1 MITIVFT
8 LAFLLGPFT
17 GWALKLQTL
26 DLKRHYRFYEGADN
40 NFIGNPYDWSGVART
55 YDVGKWGAMIS
66 PSYFISA
73 NHFHPANGETF
84 RFYHGNSTN
93 DTYEERTVLSGQ
105 KILGPGGANSDLW
118 LGKLSA
124 PVSSA
129 VAKYPMLRLPSTLND
144 YIGKKIHV
152 FGRPTDN
159 NQATNSQSRLH
170 LGLSKVS
177 SVQADSGGSY
187 FSWYTSNA
195 PFGGDTALYAE
206 GGDSGGSSFIVFNGV
221 PTVLGTHYYP
231 NMSSF
236 APDYIDQ
243 FNAAMSAS
251 GEQVTVITL
260 ETTPAPP
267 QNFEAGFADGAG
279 ARLQWSDIADTETGY
294 ELERRTAD
302 GAYGP
307 LQALSANSASYEDLG
322 AVPTVSYVYRLRA
335 FNAVSTSEW
344 VTASLE
350 RLGYA
355 SPYHES
361 FENLAPGT
369 LLPGFE
375 GWSAADPGAAQVV
388 DDSTLLDRLHAYRQP
403 IGYPLRA
410 EAHSQAAVF
419 EGTVSNRVASVPDT
433 AVWYD
438 LMVDLRPMGGRMPSV
453 PQDLQCAVALD
464 SAGRL
469 NVWHRDLVS
478 GTNRWSVLDWQT
490 SQTSQWA
497 RVTLHLD
504 YATVDSAHNARYFSL
519 FVDGAIQSNALA
531 YTANDGT
538 GAPEGTWF
546 AMAGA
551 TADRMNALYFDGTG
565 ALDDL
570 SVDTVRPL
578 ISLGPNGTPEW
589 WLADQGL
596 TNALSLA
603 ENEQADADSD
613 DFANWK
619 EYAAGT
625 DPNGS
630 ASLLRFTEQ
639 STVSNGRRAFVV
651 QTVPGKNYTLEA
663 SSDLTA
669 GVWQSAAF
677 AVTPEGAPAV
687 QTVTASAETLTF
699 YVEPSGPNFFY
710 RAQVGP

>member
-1 MITIVFT
+1 MTRLLGTAFT
-8 LAFLLGPFT
+8 LTLLLAADT
-17 GWALKLQTL
+17 ACALQIQTL
-26 DLKRHYRFYEGADN
+26 QLKRHYRFYEGADKT
-40 NFIGNPYDWSGVART
+40 FVGDPYDWSGVSRT
-55 YDVGKWGAMIS
+55 VDVGKWGALIS
-66 PSYFISA
+66 PSFFITA
-73 NHFHPANGETF
+73 NHFHPAAGETY
-84 RFYHGNSTN
+84 RFYHTNNTN

-105 KILGPGGANSDLW
+105 RIADSDIW

-124 PVSSA
+124 PVSDA
-129 VAKYPMLRLPSTLND
+129 VAKYPILQLPTESD
-144 YIGKKIHV
+144 YVNRKIHF

-159 NQATNSQSRLH
+159 NQATNSQTRMHMGFSRLVSTLTMSG
-170 LGLSKVS
+170 LGR
-177 SVQADSGGSY
+177 QY
-187 FSWYTSNA
+187 YWYRTDL
-195 PFGGDTALYAE
+195 PFGGDTARQAE
-206 GGDSGGSSFIVFNGV
+206 GGDSGGSSFIVFNGT
-221 PTVLGTHYYP
+221 PTLLGTHYSYYYSTFIP
-231 NMSSF
+231 Y
-236 APDYIDQ
+236 YIADI
-243 FNAAMSAS
+243 NTAMSAS
-251 GEQVTVITL
+251 GEQVTVSTL
-260 ETTPAPP
+260 DATPSPP
-267 QNFEAGFADGAG
+267 QYFEAGFVDGAG
-279 ARLQWSDIADTETGY
+279 ALLQWSDIADTETGY

-302 GAYGP
+302 GAFEP
-307 LQALSANSASYEDLG
+307 LQTLSANSASYEDSG

-335 FNAVSTSEW
+335 FNAGSTSEW
-344 VTASLE
+344 ATVSLG
-350 RLGYA
+350 RLWYA
-355 SPYHES
+355 APYRES
-361 FENLAPGT
+361 FENFAPGT

-375 GWSAADPGAAQVV
+375 GWSAADPGAAQVAA
-388 DDSTLLDRLHAYRQP
+388 DTTLLDRLHAYSQP
-403 IGYPLRA
+403 LGYPLRA

-419 EGTVSNRVASVPDT
+419 EGTVSNRVTSVPDT
-433 AVWYD
+433 AVWYE
-438 LMVDLRPMGGRMPSV
+438 LMVDLRPMGGRMPPV

-478 GTNRWSVLDWQT
+478 GTNRWSALDWQT
-490 SQTSQWA
+490 SQTAQWA

-546 AMAGA
+546 AMAGV

-570 SVDTVRPL
+570 SVDAVRPL

-603 ENEQADADSD
+603 VNEQADADSD
-613 DFANWK
+613 GFANWK

-630 ASLLRFTEQ
+630 ASLLRFTDQ
-639 STVSNGRRAFVV
+639 STVSNGRWAFAV
-651 QTVPGKNYTLEA
+651 QTVPGRHYTLEA

-687 QTVTASAETLTF
+687 QTVVAVTETLTL
-699 YVEPSGPNFFY
+699 YVAPAGPLLFY
-710 RAQVGP
+710 RVQVGL